1 MIAPVNISVQGGG
14 NGGGNG
20 GGGNP
25 PMQNPTESTG
35 SVFLDAQ
42 NSALSSPLM
51 MFGR

>member
-1 MIAPVNISVQGGG
+1 MIAPVNINVQGGG

-25 PMQNPTESTG
+25 PMQNPTEPTG
-35 SVFLDAQ
+35 SFIDTQ

-51 MFGR
+51 RFGR